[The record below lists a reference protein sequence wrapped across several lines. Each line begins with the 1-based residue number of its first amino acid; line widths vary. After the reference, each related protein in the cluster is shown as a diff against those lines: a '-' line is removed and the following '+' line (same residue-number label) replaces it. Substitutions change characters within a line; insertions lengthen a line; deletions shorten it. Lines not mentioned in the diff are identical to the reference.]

1 MKSQDAILER
11 PSENIASFNSII
23 HGGYRLHILF
33 CALVS
38 IIGVLE
44 ISPFIGIADG
54 FYRWWMALEI
64 VHTGAIQ
71 SDTLL
76 SPIIPYFQAVTYYFT
91 KSFAIYTFIQ
101 AFSFYLS
108 VGLVVWIVVR
118 DRSISILKTRIYL
131 WNIISCLIILFPTVR
146 IFPLLLTDSALTF
159 VLICCIFALLKNDA
173 IPEMNRMFRAI
184 LLFFSVALCIGIRI
198 NSIVFILLVLLVRI
212 MVDLKQKK
220 ARLLFNNI
228 IIAGVIVGVMGPQIL
243 LPKVHNASTLGM
255 IWEMMDMVSE
265 SNDEE
270 LISALDE
277 FGDVEKAMDRYG
289 DPHLNALVWDDDPP
303 FSAYQISGIYSKPVT
318 NLYIKQ
324 MVYNTPLF
332 LKTKAKFA
340 LKTMGVTSPL
350 LSSRWSVH
358 RVDDL
363 MISFGAEQT
372 PFQDYVRDIYFKT
385 TDGIAFIS
393 LRPYMAFLIAGT
405 MALIRQRRKQKYSD
419 ELLIVGIAF
428 AYYSSFLINTQ
439 SFDFRYFSPSF
450 FLVFIVIACDIS
462 LGIQKIKRI
471 ICKKQA
477 YTDITKDTTQGTAG
491 RDQT

>member
-1 MKSQDAILER
+1 MKSQDVILER

-23 HGGYRLHILF
+23 HGGYRWHILF

-44 ISPFIGIADG
+44 INPFIGIADG
-54 FYRWWMALEI
+54 FYRWWMALDI
-64 VHTGAIQ
+64 VHTGGIQ

-76 SPIIPYFQAVTYYFT
+76 SPIIPYIQAVTYYFT
-91 KSFAIYTFIQ
+91 KSFSLYTFIQ

-131 WNIISCLIILFPTVR
+131 WNIISFLIILFPTFRV
-146 IFPLLLTDSALTF
+146 FPLLLTDSALTF
-159 VLICCIFALLKNDA
+159 VFICCIFVLLQEDV
-173 IPEMNRMFRAI
+173 IPEMNRMLRAI
-184 LLFFSVALCIGIRI
+184 LLFFSVALCVGIRI

-212 MVDLKQKK
+212 VVDLKQKK
-220 ARLLFNNI
+220 ARFLLNS
-228 IIAGVIVGVMGPQIL
+228 IIAASVIVGVLGPQL
-243 LPKVHNASTLGM
+243 LVPKVHNASTLGM

-270 LISALDE
+270 LIRALDE
-277 FGDVEKAMDRYG
+277 FGDVEEAMDRYG
-289 DPHLNALVWDDDPP
+289 DPHLNAIVWDNNPP
-303 FSAYQISGIYSKPVT
+303 FSAYQISGIYSKQIT
-318 NLYIKQ
+318 NLYMRQ
-324 MVYNTPLF
+324 MVYNTPSF

-340 LKTMGVTSPL
+340 LKTLGVTSPL

-363 MISFGAEQT
+363 MISFGAKQT
-372 PFQDYVRDIYFKT
+372 KSQDYVRDIYFKT

-393 LRPYMAFLIAGT
+393 LRPYIAFLIAGT
-405 MALIRQRRKQKYSD
+405 MALIRQRRKQECCD

-439 SFDFRYFSPSF
+439 SFDFRYYSPSF
-450 FLVFIVIACDIS
+450 FLLFIVIACDIS
-462 LGIQKIKRI
+462 LGILNIKTI
-471 ICKKQA
+471 IRKKQA
-477 YTDITKDTTQGTAG
+477 
-491 RDQT
+491 